1 MNFSKR
7 IQVKPLPPHK
17 KGEEV
22 MRVHVIYASAVSPAA
37 PDRGPRQS
45 WDLEVTSPASFHEV
59 SQTIG
64 LGFPSNIGNNSLHS
78 TKPLF
83 KLFLFNSNQVRG

>member
-1 MNFSKR
+1 MVLVIDLTHYYAWDLQQINIYEFMNFSKQ
-7 IQVKPLPPHK
+7 IQVKPLAPHK

-37 PDRGPRQS
+37 PERGPRQS

-59 SQTIG
+59 S
-64 LGFPSNIGNNSLHS
+64 
-78 TKPLF
+78 
-83 KLFLFNSNQVRG
+83 